1 MRAEDSLRLRQNHR
15 QSLQASQAYLWQVT
29 GWVRSLNKGT
39 SVPGTVPGTGDHDSG
54 PHRFHSLVDETET
67 STDNFNRTR
76 HTRSEG
82 LGHERPDEGHLTRLE
97 GGKEVGTLCP
107 PIITF

>member
-1 MRAEDSLRLRQNHR
+1 MRAKDSLGLRQNHR

-29 GWVRSLNKGT
+29 RWVHSLDKGI
-39 SVPGTVPGTGDHDSG
+39 SVPGTVPGTGDHDSRPQG
-54 PHRFHSLVDETET
+54 FHSLEDETET
-67 STDNFNRTR
+67 SVDNFNRTR

-82 LGHERPDEGHLTRLE
+82 LGHECPEEGHLTRLE
-97 GGKEVGTLCP
+97 GGKEVGILCP